1 MEISK
6 RNMKIAIVKYNAGN
20 VYSVRCALARLGAE
34 AIVTDDP
41 IQLRSADKVLFP
53 GVGEAA
59 AAMRYLDEHRLS
71 EVIRSLR
78 QPVLGICIGMQLLC
92 RHSEEGE
99 VDCLGIFDQPVK
111 KFRPEGKEFRVPHV
125 GWNRIGSL
133 KTPLFQEVGEGS
145 HLYYVHSYYVP
156 LCDKT
161 IAVTDYTQPYSAAL
175 RQDNFFAVQ
184 FHPEKSG
191 AVGERIL
198 RNFLEL
204 PY

>member
-1 MEISK
+1 
-6 RNMKIAIVKYNAGN
+6 MKIAIVKYNAGN
-20 VYSVRCALARLGAE
+20 VYSVCCALSRLGAE
-34 AIVTDDP
+34 AVVTDDP
-41 IQLRSADKVLFP
+41 RQLMAADKVLFP

-59 AAMRYLDEHRLS
+59 AAMHYLNEHRLS

-92 RHSEEGE
+92 RHSEEGD
-99 VDCLGIFDQPVK
+99 VDCLGIFDQPVLR
-111 KFRPEGKEFRVPHV
+111 FRSECKDFRVPHV
-125 GWNRIGSL
+125 GWNQVASL
-133 KTPLFQEVGEGS
+133 KTSLFKQIEEGS
-145 HLYYVHSYYVP
+145 NLYYVHSYYVP
-156 LCDKT
+156 ACDKT
-161 IAVTDYTQPYSAAL
+161 IAVSDYIRPYSAAL

-191 AVGERIL
+191 AVGDRIL

>member
-1 MEISK
+1 
-6 RNMKIAIVKYNAGN
+6 MKIAIVKYNAGN
-20 VYSVRCALARLGAE
+20 VYSVCCALSRLGAE
-34 AIVTDDP
+34 AVVTDDP
-41 IQLRSADKVLFP
+41 KQLMSADKVLFP

-59 AAMRYLDEHRLS
+59 AAMSYLNEHRLS

-99 VDCLGIFDQPVK
+99 VDCLGIFDLPVV
-111 KFRPEGKEFRVPHV
+111 KFYSESKEFRIPQV
-125 GWNRIGSL
+125 GWNQVKSL
-133 KTPLFQEVGEGS
+133 KTPLFQGIEENS
-145 HLYYVHSYYVP
+145 DFYYVHSYHVP
-156 LCDKT
+156 VCDKS
-161 IAVTDYTQPYSAAL
+161 IAVTDYIQPYSAAL
-175 RQDNFFAVQ
+175 QQDNFFAVQ

-191 AVGERIL
+191 AVGEQML